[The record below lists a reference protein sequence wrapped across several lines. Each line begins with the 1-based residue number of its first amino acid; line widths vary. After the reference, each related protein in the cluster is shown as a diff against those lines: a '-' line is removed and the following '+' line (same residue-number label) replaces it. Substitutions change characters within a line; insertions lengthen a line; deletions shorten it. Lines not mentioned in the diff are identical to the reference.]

1 MTDRRQEDWISA
13 YLDDE
18 LSPEEFEQAQ
28 LWLENDAELRDYV
41 EKLKGVGERIR
52 TLPAH
57 RLPSAFA
64 AQIREKVGAMTSD
77 ENLDSKGRL
86 AHAKTPVS
94 LARQDDRSG
103 LNSSSRGKYLAFGLT
118 GTLAATLLL
127 AVVLLPQ
134 LVPQFDRSLAES
146 ASSPAFDSLGG
157 NAEGMAAYESSM
169 ADVETDSFQ
178 EKPKLGSA
186 QSFDQND
193 RESVAGQE
201 PSRPTPAGVAARASR
216 SDEMRMQSG
225 QGNSLGVEAGPRGGG
240 FGAGLNAVAEDA
252 DIEGGSQTLA
262 QPTRKMSAN
271 DREASRF
278 FGSIN
283 RSQQNGGEALL
294 YQGEQVDAHTEW
306 FATLSMESDATFDEF
321 LESLALQNFE
331 FSSSESVAPA
341 VRAEIESNA
350 GTPAEAGLGDFQRK
364 SKSLLEQAGVLLLA
378 IEGTPQELQVLLG
391 QVSAADEL
399 KLYRQVWHEVQ
410 PMAAAIGQEETPD
423 SVETEDPRTL
433 PRPIED
439 PDSSANEP
447 PSRDDEI
454 SNEET
459 TEVEATRRAGQVRI
473 VHASEWPFR
482 MIEKARLGRSQK
494 AGSQVGSSQADPDNQ
509 PSGLAGAGTGGPD
522 GEQEIGPRISSGG
535 VEGPV
540 AEELVGRNDSSLVPN
555 ATTEQMKLYLV
566 IVSDQRGEN
575 PSPSDQN

>member
-1 MTDRRQEDWISA
+1 MYKRQ
-13 YLDDE
+13 
-18 LSPEEFEQAQ
+18 
-28 LWLENDAELRDYV
+28 
-41 EKLKGVGERIR
+41 
-52 TLPAH
+52 
-57 RLPSAFA
+57 
-64 AQIREKVGAMTSD
+64 
-77 ENLDSKGRL
+77 
-86 AHAKTPVS
+86 
-94 LARQDDRSG
+94 
-103 LNSSSRGKYLAFGLT
+103 
-118 GTLAATLLL
+118 
-127 AVVLLPQ
+127 
-134 LVPQFDRSLAES
+134 
-146 ASSPAFDSLGG
+146 
-157 NAEGMAAYESSM
+157 
-169 ADVETDSFQ
+169 
-178 EKPKLGSA
+178 
-186 QSFDQND
+186 
-193 RESVAGQE
+193 
-201 PSRPTPAGVAARASR
+201 
-216 SDEMRMQSG
+216 
-225 QGNSLGVEAGPRGGG
+225 
-240 FGAGLNAVAEDA
+240 
-252 DIEGGSQTLA
+252 
-262 QPTRKMSAN
+262 
-271 DREASRF
+271 
-278 FGSIN
+278 
-283 RSQQNGGEALL
+283 LL

-410 PMAAAIGQEETPD
+410 PMAAAMGQEETTD

-494 AGSQVGSSQADPDNQ
+494 AGSQVESSQADPDNQ

>member
-18 LSPEEFEQAQ
+18 LSPEELEQAQ
-28 LWLENDAELRDYV
+28 LWLENDAELRDYL

-64 AQIREKVGAMTSD
+64 AQIREKVGAMDSD

-103 LNSSSRGKYLAFGLT
+103 VGSSSRGKYLALGLT
-118 GTLAATLLL
+118 GTLAATLLV
-127 AVVLLPQ
+127 AVVLLSQ
-134 LVPQFDRSLAES
+134 LAPRFDRSLAES
-146 ASSPAFDSLGG
+146 YSSPAFDSPGG

-169 ADVETDSFQ
+169 ADVEAESFQ
-178 EKPKLGSA
+178 VEPKPGA
-186 QSFDQND
+186 DQPFDQND
-193 RESVAGQE
+193 RESVAGPK
-201 PSRPTPAGVAARASR
+201 PSWPTPAGVAARASR
-216 SDEMRMQSG
+216 SNEMRMQSG
-225 QGNSLGVEAGPRGGG
+225 QGNSVGVEGGPMAGGY
-240 FGAGLNAVAEDA
+240 GAGLNEMAEDA
-252 DIEGGSQTLA
+252 VTEGGSQMLA

-271 DREASRF
+271 DREASKF
-278 FGSIN
+278 FGGIN

-331 FSSSESVAPA
+331 FPSSDLVAPA
-341 VRAEIESNA
+341 VGAEVESNA

-364 SKSLLEQAGVLLLA
+364 SKRLLEQAGVLLLA
-378 IEGTPQELQVLLG
+378 IEGTPQELQGLLG
-391 QVSAADEL
+391 QVSAADEF

-410 PMAAAIGQEETPD
+410 PMAAAMAQEGTPD
-423 SVETEDPRTL
+423 IVETEDPRTS

-459 TEVEATRRAGQVRI
+459 TEGEATQRAGQVRI

-494 AGSQVGSSQADPDNQ
+494 VRPQVESLQADLDN
-509 PSGLAGAGTGGPD
+509 PTGGIAGAGSGEPD
-522 GEQEIGPRISSGG
+522 GEQEIGPRISLGG
-535 VEGPV
+535 VESPV
-540 AEELVGRNDSSLVPN
+540 AEDLVGRNDSRQVPN

-566 IVSDQRGEN
+566 IVSDPRDEN
-575 PSPSDQN
+575 PPPPDQN

>member
-57 RLPSAFA
+57 RLPFAFA

-86 AHAKTPVS
+86 AHAKTPLS

-201 PSRPTPAGVAARASR
+201 WAPHHRGSP
-216 SDEMRMQSG
+216 
-225 QGNSLGVEAGPRGGG
+225 QG
-240 FGAGLNAVAEDA
+240 
-252 DIEGGSQTLA
+252 
-262 QPTRKMSAN
+262 
-271 DREASRF
+271 
-278 FGSIN
+278 
-283 RSQQNGGEALL
+283 
-294 YQGEQVDAHTEW
+294 
-306 FATLSMESDATFDEF
+306 
-321 LESLALQNFE
+321 
-331 FSSSESVAPA
+331 
-341 VRAEIESNA
+341 
-350 GTPAEAGLGDFQRK
+350 
-364 SKSLLEQAGVLLLA
+364 
-378 IEGTPQELQVLLG
+378 
-391 QVSAADEL
+391 SAAE
-399 KLYRQVWHEVQ
+399 E
-410 PMAAAIGQEETPD
+410 QEE
-423 SVETEDPRTL
+423 EDCR
-433 PRPIED
+433 
-439 PDSSANEP
+439 
-447 PSRDDEI
+447 
-454 SNEET
+454 
-459 TEVEATRRAGQVRI
+459 
-473 VHASEWPFR
+473 
-482 MIEKARLGRSQK
+482 
-494 AGSQVGSSQADPDNQ
+494 
-509 PSGLAGAGTGGPD
+509 
-522 GEQEIGPRISSGG
+522 
-535 VEGPV
+535 
-540 AEELVGRNDSSLVPN
+540 
-555 ATTEQMKLYLV
+555 
-566 IVSDQRGEN
+566 
-575 PSPSDQN
+575 